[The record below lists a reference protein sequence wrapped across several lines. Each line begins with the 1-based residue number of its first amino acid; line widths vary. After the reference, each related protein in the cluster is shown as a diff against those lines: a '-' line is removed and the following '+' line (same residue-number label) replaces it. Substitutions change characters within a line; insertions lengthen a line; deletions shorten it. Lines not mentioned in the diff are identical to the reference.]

1 MSYRILLVGCGNV
14 GSRHLQ
20 ALAKIP
26 FSLKIDIIEPNPSS
40 KKLGLSRLDEISYN
54 KKTKIIS
61 WYNHYTSEIINSDLV
76 IISTLA
82 KNRVNLLIKLIKN
95 GHKRILCEKY
105 VCQSKNQYEKI
116 IKISK
121 TNKVKIWVNTNPRSF
136 NSYVKLKKILS
147 QNKPI
152 NLTVYSNSQLG
163 LGTNIIH
170 YLDLF
175 CWMNDDY
182 NVTLNGSFL
191 NKLLPNKRGNDFVE
205 FSGTVIGHLKNNAV
219 FVISFEDCYPKT
231 ALVKFSNIINEFCI
245 DETNQK
251 MIKIK
256 NYTSK
261 IENFS
266 FEHASNLTKL
276 FAIDILQ
283 NDCCTLPTITESYI
297 PHLEIFRIFNHY
309 INNNSKR
316 NVKLCPIT

>member
-175 CWMNDDY
+175 CWMNDDC
-182 NVTLNGSFL
+182 NVRLNGSFL

-205 FSGTVIGHLKNNAV
+205 FSGTVIGHLKNNAL
-219 FVISFEDCYPKT
+219 FVISFEDCYSKT

-266 FEHASNLTKL
+266 FEHASTMTKL